1 MTIAIANSIGEQEHF
16 RELSDVVKGPSAFA
30 LKKVEIALTLPP
42 GNSAYLLTLLTPKA
56 CAKSS

>member
-16 RELSDVVKGPSAFA
+16 RELSDVVKGTALFA

-42 GNSAYLLTLLTPKA
+42 GNSVYLLTLLTPKA